1 MTLLVLC
8 VATKGALYVLLHN
21 SSSALTPALA
31 VFPRNLVL
39 LGISSTDGLGLL
51 RQKTTQ
57 LCLIYLAG
65 TVGVLCV
72 AEDVGAV
79 VRSWRNDSGP
89 AQRDVESKTNGTNGT
104 DSTKDGDGSAAR
116 SASPLRREQGAA
128 TPCDDYIPSSSTSL
142 FRRRF
147 IPFLPL
153 AVLALVPPF
162 STLSPTGPPH
172 SQSSITSSLYS
183 SCAHLPRAA
192 RPYICPLFLPPVAS
206 QTVDLV
212 ISYYKEDV
220 AQVRR
225 DLEELRTSP
234 YVATR
239 QNRVVLCNKGPHSAE
254 FLREKLAL
262 ASTDEVVP
270 LPNLGRE
277 GATYL
282 SVSVLSGE
290 RFWVLRVR
298 LI

>member
-1 MTLLVLC
+1 M
-8 VATKGALYVLLHN
+8 ATQGGLYSLLHN

-39 LGISSTDGLGLL
+39 PGISSIVGLTDFRQRLL
-51 RQKTTQ
+51 Q

-65 TVGVLCV
+65 TIGVICLDD
-72 AEDVGAV
+72 DVGAV
-79 VRSWRNDSGP
+79 VSWRGKGRASVHNKVEAVPDDS
-89 AQRDVESKTNGTNGT
+89 D
-104 DSTKDGDGSAAR
+104 R
-116 SASPLRREQGAA
+116 SASGSPPLHRRDQGALS
-128 TPCDDYIPSSSTSL
+128 PCDDHVSSSSTSL
-142 FRRRF
+142 LRQSF
-147 IPFLPL
+147 IPFIPL
-153 AVLALVPPF
+153 AMLALVPPL
-162 STLSPTGPPH
+162 SALSPHGPSD
-172 SQSSITSSLYS
+172 SQSSMTSSLYS

-239 QNRVVLCNKGPHSAE
+239 QNRVVLYNKGPNSAE

-262 ASTDEVVP
+262 AGTDEVVP

-282 SVSVLSGE
+282 SVSALSGK
-290 RFWVLRVR
+290 RFLRSAFA
-298 LI
+298 LNSAS